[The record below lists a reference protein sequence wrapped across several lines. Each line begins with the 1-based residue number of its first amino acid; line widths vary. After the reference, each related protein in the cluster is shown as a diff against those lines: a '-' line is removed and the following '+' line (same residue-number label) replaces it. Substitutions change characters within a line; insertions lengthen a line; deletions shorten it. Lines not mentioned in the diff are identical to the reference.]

1 MLSSPILSVYWS
13 TQSCDSGCKRVMEKE
28 YIYFGTVS
36 SHLYLRKLVKG
47 NYSKFLLKVRL
58 QQELELFAVGWSTA
72 DGSD

>member
-1 MLSSPILSVYWS
+1 
-13 TQSCDSGCKRVMEKE
+13 MEKE

-36 SHLYLRKLVKG
+36 SHLHLRKLVKG
-47 NYSKFLLKVRL
+47 NYPKFLLKVRL